1 MFSLQLWIVEKIQSA
16 SGVRVHARVGASAVS
31 DDVLPLRVLFLPLCI
46 FRCNSDIHCN
56 SDVILNYSMKSSVV
70 FVQCM

>member
-46 FRCNSDIHCN
+46 FMCNSDIH
-56 SDVILNYSMKSSVV
+56 VTLM
-70 FVQCM
+70 